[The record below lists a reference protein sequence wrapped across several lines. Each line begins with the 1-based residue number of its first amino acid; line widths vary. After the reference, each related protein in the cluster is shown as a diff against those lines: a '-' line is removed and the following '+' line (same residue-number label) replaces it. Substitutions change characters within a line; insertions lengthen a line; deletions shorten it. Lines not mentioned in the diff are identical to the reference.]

1 MIVIWLPQTACE
13 TLYLPVYLRFLIV
26 FDYLPFDG
34 RNGLYGANTR
44 SERDG
49 IRVGKIKN
57 KPPVRAV
64 LS

>member
-1 MIVIWLPQTACE
+1 MKAFAEDLI
-13 TLYLPVYLRFLIV
+13 TLS
-26 FDYLPFDG
+26 FDG

-57 KPPVRAV
+57 KPPVRV
-64 LS
+64 VPS